1 MIRACIFDLDGTL
14 MNTIGTIT
22 HYLNAALGVYGF
34 APFEE
39 DRVKY
44 FVGSGARLLVERAL
58 AAHGVLTEE
67 NFRAVFETYNA
78 LYDAAPNE
86 GSAPYD
92 GILDMLAALTARG
105 VRVGV
110 LSNKPDFATRAVVS
124 SFFGDL
130 VTVAHGGRE
139 GIPLKPAPDGV
150 REILR
155 EMSVSPCECLYIGDT
170 GVDMETGRAA
180 GIPTVGVLWGFRSRE
195 ELEAAEAVHIIAHP
209 RELLPLVSLKM

>member
-22 HYLNAALGVYGF
+22 HYLNAALEAHGF
-34 APFEE
+34 APFGE

-44 FVGSGARLLVERAL
+44 FVGNGVRLLVERAL
-58 AAHGVLTEE
+58 AAHGALTEE
-67 NFRAVFETYNA
+67 NFRAVFGTYNR

-92 GILDMLAALTARG
+92 GILAMLNGLVARG

-124 SFFGDL
+124 SFFGEL

-139 GIPLKPAPDGV
+139 GVPLKPAPDGV
-150 REILR
+150 WEILR
-155 EMSVSPCECLYIGDT
+155 EIAVSPKECLYIGDT

-180 GIPTVGVLWGFRSRE
+180 GIPTVGVLWGFRQRE

-209 RELLPLVSLKM
+209 RELLSLV